1 MKQEN
6 KKITVKLVRSL
17 IGRLPSHKACAIG
30 LGLRRINQ
38 VVIVENTPCNQG
50 MIKKILYLLKE
61 L

>member
-17 IGRLPSHKACAIG
+17 IGRLPSHKACATG

-38 VVIVENTPCNQG
+38 VVVVENTPCNLG
-50 MIKKILYLLKE
+50 MIQKILYLLKV

>member
-17 IGRLPSHKACAIG
+17 IGRLPSHKACATG

-38 VVIVENTPCNQG
+38 VVVVENTPCNLG
-50 MIKKILYLLKE
+50 MIEKIFYLLKVS
-61 L
+61 